1 MDISESSRFGPPGD
15 ITSTLQEAA
24 MSWNHP
30 KNQARVHRR
39 DRGGFAA
46 YLWDLDASLVGLRRS
61 QFDPRTRLLEYGTLV
76 TSSPRSGDVIMAW
89 DFSSCVVVDHV
100 RATATEATE
109 ATEATGNSSHRRR
122 RRNRFPPMSVWDI
135 DDMDGHVVLR
145 HVNSW
150 PPQEDL
156 RRNPGFA
163 FSLVLRKGHLDQYNM
178 SPIQSTRSEK
188 CYTPVDPYRTQ
199 HRLPPPPPPRPHVSR
214 LRHHRPPS
222 RIHRQRQDQ
231 SDRRQDR
238 SDRRQDQS
246 NRRQDQSPSN
256 RVHRSH
262 QDRHQDRRQDRY
274 RRQGQGQRSRS
285 NQRDLNSNGTKA
297 LKRAT
302 QEQQHQPP

>member
-1 MDISESSRFGPPGD
+1 
-15 ITSTLQEAA
+15 

-30 KNQARVHRR
+30 KNQARIHRR

-76 TSSPRSGDVIMAW
+76 PCSPRSGDVIMAW

-100 RATATEATE
+100 RATEETDAK
-109 ATEATGNSSHRRR
+109 RRR
-122 RRNRFPPMSVWDI
+122 RRSYFPSMSVWDI
-135 DDMDGHVVLR
+135 DDMDGHVALR
-145 HVNSW
+145 RVNSW
-150 PPQEDL
+150 PSPEDL

-199 HRLPPPPPPRPHVSR
+199 HRLPPPPPPRPHANR
-214 LRHHRPPS
+214 LRRHHPPS

-231 SDRRQDR
+231 SDRRQD
-238 SDRRQDQS
+238 
-246 NRRQDQSPSN
+246 QSPSN
-256 RVHRSH
+256 RVR
-262 QDRHQDRRQDRY
+262 RPHQDRR
-274 RRQGQGQRSRS
+274 GQT
-285 NQRDLNSNGTKA
+285 SNGTKT
-297 LKRAT
+297 LKRAM
-302 QEQQHQPP
+302 QKQRHQPP

>member
-1 MDISESSRFGPPGD
+1 
-15 ITSTLQEAA
+15 

-30 KNQARVHRR
+30 KNQARIHRR

-46 YLWDLDASLVGLRRS
+46 YLWNLDASLVGLRRS

-89 DFSSCVVVDHV
+89 DFSSCVVVNHV
-100 RATATEATE
+100 L

-122 RRNRFPPMSVWDI
+122 RRSYFPSMSVWDI

-150 PPQEDL
+150 PPPEDL

-231 SDRRQDR
+231 SDRRK
-238 SDRRQDQS
+238 DQT
-246 NRRQDQSPSN
+246 PSS
-256 RVHRSH
+256 RVHRP
-262 QDRHQDRRQDRY
+262 HQDRR
-274 RRQGQGQRSRS
+274 GQT
-285 NQRDLNSNGTKA
+285 SNGTKT
-297 LKRAT
+297 LKRAM
-302 QEQQHQPP
+302 QKQRHQPP